1 MNPHKLP
8 WLRQRKGSPELPL
21 KPPVQIGALSN
32 GEIFR
37 PNTPAS
43 ERTHR
48 LILEKAD
55 EGARRLGIDRRE
67 FLASSMGMATSLWAI
82 NVVSGCGNDDDRGRA
97 MGDIDPSQGTMR
109 DAAAQAQRDAAT
121 DQLMRD
127 AASGGGPNPVAPP
140 VAGGMTLDGGMTRD
154 AGPAD
159 AGGYYD
165 VPSDPTDPDKV
176 CQKMLKASDFFIF
189 DIQTHHVNRANTLY
203 DNFLRDQPQFTSY
216 CSSRNIGPVQCFGR
230 EEYVRLM
237 FLESDTTV
245 AVLSG
250 LPAVDDA
257 NNPVTNAEIAQSKAF
272 IDSLGE
278 NSERLINHHMV
289 LPNQMGP
296 SGVQAQ
302 LDAMERTVEMYKKV
316 GAWKTYPAWAPE
328 NTETNATGGWF
339 YDDPQTGL
347 KVVQKGLDLGVATF
361 CIHKGLPIPAF
372 STRYNDPVDI
382 GRVAKIFPQAKF
394 IIYHSAF
401 GHNGYTEGPYSMGSR
416 QGVSAL
422 ITSLLENGI
431 APNANVFAELGTTWQ
446 LLSTPLLNIV
456 LGGLDGAAHLLG
468 KLLKYVGENNV
479 TWGTDSI
486 WYGSP
491 QSQIESFLQFQI
503 SPAFQQQYGYPALT
517 TEIKRKILGL
527 NAARAYG
534 IDVEATRCAIESTK
548 LARHKRNLDGEFGE
562 RRWSFTKP
570 LLTSRREFWQLH
582 RMNGF
587 RPG

>member
-1 MNPHKLP
+1 MSSYKLP

-21 KPPVQIGALSN
+21 KPPIQIGALSN
-32 GEIFR
+32 GEVFR
-37 PNTPAS
+37 SNTIDS

-82 NVVSGCGNDDDRGRA
+82 NTVSGCGGAEGDRESA
-97 MGDIDPSQGTMR
+97 MGDVDPTRGT
-109 DAAAQAQRDAAT
+109 QRDASARAER
-121 DQLMRD
+121 DASMEQLMRD
-127 AASGGGPNPVAPP
+127 AGSGRH
-140 VAGGMTLDGGMTRD
+140 DGGKVQD
-154 AGPAD
+154 ADKGD
-159 AGGYYD
+159 GGYFD

-176 CQKMLKASDFFIF
+176 CKRMLKASDFFIF

-203 DNFLRDQPQFTSY
+203 DSFLRDQPQFSAY
-216 CSSRNIGPVQCFGR
+216 CNARGIGAVQCFGR

-237 FLESDTTV
+237 FLESDTAV

-257 NNPVTNAEIAQSKAF
+257 NNPTTNAEIAEAKSF

-302 LDAMERTVEMYKKV
+302 LDAMERTVQTYRKV

-339 YDDPQTGL
+339 YDDPATGL
-347 KVVQKGLDLGVATF
+347 KVVQKGLELGVATF

-372 STRYNDPVDI
+372 STKYNDPVDI
-382 GRVAKIFPQAKF
+382 GRVAKIFPEAKF
-394 IIYHSAF
+394 IIYHSSY
-401 GHNGYTEGPYSMGSR
+401 GHGGYREGPYANGSR
-416 QGVSAL
+416 QGSNAL

-431 APNANVFAELGTTWQ
+431 GPNANVYAELGTTWQ
-446 LLSTPLLNIV
+446 LVSTPPFNTTLSGLN
-456 LGGLDGAAHLLG
+456 GAAHLIG
-468 KLLKYVGENNV
+468 KLLKYVGEDNV

-503 SPAFQQQYGYPALT
+503 TPAFQQQYGYPALT

-527 NAARAYG
+527 NAAKAYG
-534 IDVEATRCAIESTK
+534 IDVGATRCAIESTK
-548 LARHKRNLDGEFGE
+548 LAQHKRDLDGEFGE
-562 RRWSFTKP
+562 RRWAFTKP
-570 LLTSRREFWQLH
+570 LLTSRRDFWQLH
-582 RMNGF
+582 RLNGF